1 MEFFRQEYWDGLP
14 FPPPGDL
21 PDPGI
26 KPVALEWQ
34 VDSLALGHL
43 GSPHSINP
51 QEHLILQREE
61 LRPVK
66 VKVQEQATAE
76 RRTDP
81 SPCNS
86 TSTRLL
92 LPQNQ
97 CRQKGGKKKAWNP
110 FTTKIGINRI
120 SRVTLLDKAE
130 TLLAIT
136 QCGIKGKNKG
146 KFISFEHPLCVR
158 PGTKHF
164 SIYHLL
170 LISTAQREI
179 RDQLFS

>member
-1 MEFFRQEYWDGLP
+1 MAP
-14 FPPPGDL
+14 
-21 PDPGI
+21 
-26 KPVALEWQ
+26 EWQ

-43 GSPHSINP
+43 GSPHSINS
-51 QEHLILQREE
+51 QEHLILQRKE
-61 LRPVK
+61 LRSVK

-76 RRTDP
+76 PRTDP
-81 SPCNS
+81 NPCDS

-97 CRQKGGKKKAWNP
+97 CRQKGGKMKAWKP

-136 QCGIKGKNKG
+136 QCGIKRRKKG

-158 PGTKHF
+158 PGTKHL
-164 SIYHLL
+164 SMYHLL
-170 LISTAQREI
+170 LISTA
-179 RDQLFS
+179 